1 MKSLDDLIRHL
12 LEEIALCGD
21 HGAGTSDFVRY
32 VNAYYGPKGELKD
45 ISSSGSSQKTSPV
58 DRKFLEKV
66 WEWLAQ
72 HPEIEVG
79 ENGWASELSLSE
91 VERRTAPADKQ
102 RNRPLDGAPSTH
114 PPHQDTSAATFSGHE
129 ASGSSDE
136 QPPPH
141 TRTVIRVY
149 ASTERRW
156 QAIAGHAPDRDK
168 IPRLDFACLSIIA
181 AHKEQGVQQP
191 DLITISGQDKRSVP
205 ERTKRLHEAGYIT
218 KTPCFYRHSW
228 TSKLVHTRYLTNSLQ
243 QEDGLAIAN
252 DSGIE
257 IRPAKIS
264 ADHPKDFL
272 ALQHKIFSVLREVKL
287 ITFNELKR
295 RLGVTGLPWPKRLF
309 ASHLRR
315 LESIGCIKQVRARPD
330 IEATTPFLFRCVKY
344 VRDPEG
350 KEWQPIQY
358 PSRNRLKDVAAGAT
372 EPDALLDE
380 EQDYQLE
387 EAQYLARHGVGHA
400 LEEVDRQIPQW
411 SGDGTLSNLLY
422 DLVHSAGEKGLSTME
437 VKNRSVGC
445 FNPRPTENHLSRLVE
460 RWQMSQPLHLRH
472 LSIIRDAALTEG
484 VPHYVH
490 YSFDNFRKLV
500 DMGRASWESVMTIT
514 QDHKDFKATA
524 SIEAKPELD
533 DDGFPKL
540 PSHIFQGRENDA
552 NLTECIR
559 DADALPLP
567 RSNSDPRAMQLSDGT
582 WDMCTGPRP
591 YGEGVKV
598 RSQQPSS
605 QTAGNG
611 MPLVRIKRPR
621 KPRVERSLVV
631 SDAGRPRKVPREGL
645 PPNFESNSAA
655 IQRETH
661 RLQGAARDYRKRK
674 IVNEIER
681 QVDEGGD
688 RYRTIAA
695 VLELAIT
702 QHRDAEQEPPWQV
715 MEEVRLAALAPC
727 LMALELPRGLPT
739 LNCAISDPGQMLA
752 VPDYKPSAA
761 SHGRPLRAIELQ
773 AVEET
778 LQRKIL
784 VLETI
789 PIKEEIKGANAH
801 ILADAIREPSAK
813 GLPPQVLHQM
823 RPGKMSKRKG
833 RLSPPRVNSSNSNVA
848 MPTGLPKS
856 GKKKSIQKKKPEG
869 TATGT
874 GVISQQYLP
883 SVAAHT
889 RPDIPNSLPAKVTP
903 QVKPVR
909 RRYPK
914 KEAIA
919 VPYLPSIA
927 AHSLPVTPNK
937 FVTNS
942 KFQPKQ
948 AKRKYTRKKSTAMPY
963 LPSIA
968 AHSWPVRYQRSKS
981 KGTLSSK
988 RRQVPAGPV
997 QSKKKCDRKTNLTV
1011 PGELTPTSME
1021 PRLLEGGFDYLR
1033 MSTKGKTQRYL
1044 PSIAAHTT
1052 AIFSHSPTIEEVRLS
1067 KRKLESIEPAQNKR
1081 QKKVSWKKAQLE
1093 LEPELS
1099 SPIAVTR
1106 LPPPSQRY
1114 ELQTY
1119 EQQLGSISRFV
1130 VGCHVGMTFKL
1141 AKPGQRG
1148 PKRKSQLAVFRSPR
1162 IQDLACFSRQPRF
1175 QDRPE
1180 QMQWS
1185 AHDIA
1190 TNGSGGLATARPCS
1204 SSSLPPGLRPLTHP
1218 PPLVADTGPIQ
1229 PHQGE
1234 KIADRRRWDIPEQSH
1249 SGTQFPSPLHH
1260 APNPLPSTS
1269 SNMEY
1274 PGGSKRKRSIGD
1286 EARRETNPLGPN
1298 SMPHYQPM
1306 PLAYK
1311 RADAVN
1317 GQLEGLLKINH
1328 FPKTGAHVRSPSQ
1341 ESETADMSRVTTGLH
1356 AGTPPSLQDSS
1367 EFNTSIPS
1375 PVGAVAQRNEDDGSP
1390 NLDLLAQAQVA
1401 SAPGNQPTEAFVK
1414 TCDNCSNTQQQAIGT
1429 STSQVRALSASLK
1442 TPVRSPRHEPVSID
1456 DQHTMR
1462 NVLGELS
1469 LLHGVAAN
1477 DPAAPP
1483 CPISKS
1489 LQIQL
1494 QDHDSADD
1502 GLDAMAGSD
1511 SLDQLI
1517 QDPGGASEISPLQDI
1532 EGDLTKPKG
1541 RKGVRKMK
1549 PHGGSIA
1556 AHRQKIVMDIVE
1568 KCGGIYPGTS
1578 ALAVPFEEQ
1587 WLKSGYSGRAET
1599 STLSRVVKEL
1609 CANHQLRQV
1618 KFVIQDS
1625 RGIQVTKSIITK
1637 VEIST
1642 TDSRVSA
1649 MKNNIKSAHPSWYFP
1664 DELGYANEVRDPYW
1678 NPKGPWKNRT
1688 VKDLELDDERVQ
1700 LEEMPKCIIG
1710 YELKE
1715 KERQHRTADGELPD
1729 HEHTPARRRLASLA
1743 KRGRTDRLAI
1753 RRKGTTRAAI
1763 ENGKG
1768 EPEWRQGV
1776 HKIRLRHSKDSL
1788 TFTRLLGIED
1798 FENDFESLEAEERL
1812 HSEAVERI
1820 MATNAAEGIAD
1831 ESEGVPLSKEP
1842 ELRTFRLL
1850 DNELSTVANQK
1861 WRLLKGASQGR
1872 PPKAAPHPKTNL
1884 HSKAAI
1890 LQLKTFMDP
1899 EHIFHPA
1906 TGTFHTNFSVGRT
1919 ANQIRNIYH
1928 WQRPPPKNFHEM
1940 TDDSERWALRQKGL
1954 EHIKFQNWPFI
1965 SYPFPHRHR
1974 TSTALPKYPKRA
1986 QYPKRS
1992 ERQGQD
1998 RHSGQLLCHK
2008 NPNQQMLAELAAAQS
2023 QAFPASNQSRRE
2035 SASSSSF
2042 TVPLPP
2048 THHIPA
2054 KRKKTMPPEPFKT
2067 RRLTPMDKPSQSTRP
2082 GQPGHSPGN
2091 ARLEG
2096 GHGTLPGRRRGEKMS
2111 AAFTQRILT
2120 AVIVVRTLTGGVE
2133 RHIDWILVANAFR
2146 GQHAPLHLS
2155 KTWPKALQAHKVQ
2168 AETIRT
2174 GFEQLFL
2181 KAYQDSLV
2189 PLLDYDNLIG
2199 YDWAWLVDWTIER
2212 LDTPLEACLD
2222 LPLQRDKLEQ
2232 AFDYELSEDPGM
2244 SAYYESSVGNA
2255 RAERREAEL
2264 HKKAWV
2270 QPLVGSKT
2278 KKKQSVSDL
2287 QEFDIVK
2294 TWVRAS
2300 IATKKEIHTARSAYD
2315 KLACFDPNIRAK
2327 ALSEL
2332 HRDSVIMQLN
2342 KGRPVPGCHFGLS
2355 QKFLKPLKK
2364 KIEAGH
2370 LRHAAMFK
2378 REIDSSLADEGET
2391 MIPQLAEDAYMLAV
2405 QNLQAHRRVSFTAK
2419 NAPMEKFGLGG
2430 VINYRGR
2437 QIPKSRYHFD
2447 VALQATQSYQVGNP
2461 LLPLPHPPLV
2471 SPSAADKDKIP
2482 LWCNLYCEVIAEL
2495 WEMVVAA
2502 VMSILVTR
2510 PGVSIYEVEPSL
2522 RPTLGLWEV
2531 QMVLDW
2537 MVEVRAAGRVGE
2549 RYVAEEWW
2557 WLCLDCGRTFEE
2569 DRKLKEDAE
2578 RKEAEQPREEEPT
2591 YPNREEQG
2599 AEEDGTEPD
2608 GDVQMEDI

>member
-1 MKSLDDLIRHL
+1 MR
-12 LEEIALCGD
+12 
-21 HGAGTSDFVRY
+21 
-32 VNAYYGPKGELKD
+32 
-45 ISSSGSSQKTSPV
+45 
-58 DRKFLEKV
+58 
-66 WEWLAQ
+66 
-72 HPEIEVG
+72 
-79 ENGWASELSLSE
+79 
-91 VERRTAPADKQ
+91 
-102 RNRPLDGAPSTH
+102 
-114 PPHQDTSAATFSGHE
+114 
-129 ASGSSDE
+129 
-136 QPPPH
+136 
-141 TRTVIRVY
+141 
-149 ASTERRW
+149 
-156 QAIAGHAPDRDK
+156 
-168 IPRLDFACLSIIA
+168 SI
-181 AHKEQGVQQP
+181 
-191 DLITISGQDKRSVP
+191 
-205 ERTKRLHEAGYIT
+205 
-218 KTPCFYRHSW
+218 
-228 TSKLVHTRYLTNSLQ
+228 
-243 QEDGLAIAN
+243 
-252 DSGIE
+252 
-257 IRPAKIS
+257 
-264 ADHPKDFL
+264 
-272 ALQHKIFSVLREVKL
+272 
-287 ITFNELKR
+287 
-295 RLGVTGLPWPKRLF
+295 
-309 ASHLRR
+309 
-315 LESIGCIKQVRARPD
+315 
-330 IEATTPFLFRCVKY
+330 
-344 VRDPEG
+344 
-350 KEWQPIQY
+350 
-358 PSRNRLKDVAAGAT
+358 
-372 EPDALLDE
+372 
-380 EQDYQLE
+380 
-387 EAQYLARHGVGHA
+387 
-400 LEEVDRQIPQW
+400 
-411 SGDGTLSNLLY
+411 
-422 DLVHSAGEKGLSTME
+422 
-437 VKNRSVGC
+437 
-445 FNPRPTENHLSRLVE
+445 
-460 RWQMSQPLHLRH
+460 
-472 LSIIRDAALTEG
+472 
-484 VPHYVH
+484 
-490 YSFDNFRKLV
+490 
-500 DMGRASWESVMTIT
+500 
-514 QDHKDFKATA
+514 
-524 SIEAKPELD
+524 
-533 DDGFPKL
+533 
-540 PSHIFQGRENDA
+540 
-552 NLTECIR
+552 
-559 DADALPLP
+559 
-567 RSNSDPRAMQLSDGT
+567 
-582 WDMCTGPRP
+582 DMCTGSRH

-598 RSQQPSS
+598 RSQHPSL

-661 RLQGAARDYRKRK
+661 RLQGAAKDYRKRK

-681 QVDEGGD
+681 QVNEGGD
-688 RYRTIAA
+688 RYQTIAA
-695 VLELAIT
+695 VLELAIA

-727 LMALELPRGLPT
+727 LMALELPRSLPT
-739 LNCAISDPGQMLA
+739 LNCATRDPEQTL
-752 VPDYKPSAA
+752 VVRDYKPSAA
-761 SHGRPLRAIELQ
+761 LHGRPLRAIELQ
-773 AVEET
+773 AVEEN

-784 VLETI
+784 VLQTI

-801 ILADAIREPSAK
+801 ILAEAIREPPAK
-813 GLPPQVLHQM
+813 GLSPQVLHQV
-823 RPGKMSKRKG
+823 RPGKASKRKG
-833 RLSPPRVNSSNSNVA
+833 RLSSPTINNSNSNVT
-848 MPTGLPKS
+848 MRTSLPNP
-856 GKKKSIQKKKPEG
+856 GKKKPTQKNKPKG
-869 TATGT
+869 STKDTGD
-874 GVISQQYLP
+874 IPQQYLP

-889 RPDIPNSLPAKVTP
+889 WPVIPNGLPAKVTSR
-903 QVKPVR
+903 VKPVR
-909 RRYPK
+909 KWYPK

-919 VPYLPSIA
+919 VPYLPSVA

-968 AHSWPVRYQRSKS
+968 AHSWPVGYQRSKS
-981 KGTLSSK
+981 KGKLSSK
-988 RRQVPAGPV
+988 RKQVPAGPV

-1011 PGELTPTSME
+1011 HCELTPTSVE
-1021 PRLLEGGFDYLR
+1021 SRLLKGGFDYLR
-1033 MSTKGKTQRYL
+1033 TSTEDVAHRYL

-1052 AIFSHSPTIEEVRLS
+1052 AIVSRSPMIEEARLS

-1099 SPIAVTR
+1099 SPTAATR

-1114 ELQTY
+1114 EIQTY
-1119 EQQLGSISRFV
+1119 EQQLGNISRSV
-1130 VGCHVGMTFKL
+1130 VGCHVGMTVKL

-1148 PKRKSQLAVFRSPR
+1148 AKRKSQLAVFRSRR
-1162 IQDLACFSRQPRF
+1162 IQSLACFSRQARF
-1175 QDRPE
+1175 QDRAEP
-1180 QMQWS
+1180 MQGS
-1185 AHDIA
+1185 AHDRA
-1190 TNGSGGLATARPCS
+1190 TTGAGSLATARPCS
-1204 SSSLPPGLRPLTHP
+1204 SSSLPPELRPLTHP
-1218 PPLVADTGPIQ
+1218 PLLVADTGPIQ

-1234 KIADRRRWDIPEQSH
+1234 KIADRRHWDTSEQSH
-1249 SGTQFPSPLHH
+1249 SGTQSPSPPHH
-1260 APNPLPSTS
+1260 APNSLPSTS
-1269 SNMEY
+1269 SNMED
-1274 PGGSKRKRSIGD
+1274 PAWSKRKRSIGN
-1286 EARRETNPLGPN
+1286 EGRRESSSPGPT

-1311 RADAVN
+1311 HADAVN
-1317 GQLEGLLKINH
+1317 GQLERSPKINH
-1328 FPKTGAHVRSPSQ
+1328 SPVTGAHVRSPSQ
-1341 ESETADMSRVTTGLH
+1341 ESGTADLLRVTNGLQ

-1367 EFNTSIPS
+1367 DFNASVLH
-1375 PVGAVAQRNEDDGSP
+1375 PVGAVAQQDEVVDSP
-1390 NLDLLAQAQVA
+1390 NPDFLTQALVP
-1401 SAPGNQPTEAFVK
+1401 SAPANQPTEASMK
-1414 TCDNCSNTQQQAIGT
+1414 ANDNCSNDQQQAIGT
-1429 STSQVRALSASLK
+1429 PKRNETALSASPR
-1442 TPVRSPRHEPVSID
+1442 TPVRSPQHDPVSLD
-1456 DQHTMR
+1456 DQNTMR
-1462 NVLGELS
+1462 DIIGELS

-1477 DPAAPP
+1477 NPAAPP
-1483 CPISKS
+1483 RPISKS

-1494 QDHDSADD
+1494 PDHDLADD
-1502 GLDAMAGSD
+1502 GHDAMAGSI
-1511 SLDQLI
+1511 SLDQLF
-1517 QDPGGASEISPLQDI
+1517 QGSGGASETFPLQVI

-1609 CANHQLRQV
+1609 CANGQLRQV

-1642 TDSRVSA
+1642 TNSRVSA
-1649 MKNNIKSAHPSWYFP
+1649 MKNNIKSAHPSWYS
-1664 DELGYANEVRDPYW
+1664 DEVRDPYW

-1700 LEEMPKCIIG
+1700 LEEMPQCIIG

-1715 KERQHRTADGELPD
+1715 KERQNRTVDGELPD

-1743 KRGRTDRLAI
+1743 TKGKTDRLAVK
-1753 RRKGTTRAAI
+1753 RKGTARAAI
-1763 ENGKG
+1763 KNGKG
-1768 EPEWRQGV
+1768 ELERRQGV
-1776 HKIRLRHSKDSL
+1776 QKIRLRHSKDSL
-1788 TFTRLLGIED
+1788 TFTRLLGVED
-1798 FENDFESLEAEERL
+1798 FEDDFESLEAEERL

-1842 ELRTFRLL
+1842 ELRTFRLI
-1850 DNELSTVANQK
+1850 DNELSTVADRK
-1861 WRLLKGASQGR
+1861 RRLLNGASQGR
-1872 PPKAAPHPKTNL
+1872 PPKAAPHPKMNL
-1884 HSKAAI
+1884 HSRAAI
-1890 LQLKTFMDP
+1890 LQMKTFMDP

-1928 WQRPPPKNFHEM
+1928 WQRPSPKNFHEM

-1974 TSTALPKYPKRA
+1974 TSTALPRYPKRA
-1986 QYPKRS
+1986 QYTKSS
-1992 ERQGQD
+1992 EWQGQD
-1998 RHSGQLLCHK
+1998 RHSGHVLSHK
-2008 NPNQQMLAELAAAQS
+2008 MSSQQRSAGPAAAQS

-2035 SASSSSF
+2035 SASSSSSA
-2042 TVPLPP
+2042 VPLPP
-2048 THHIPA
+2048 TPLIPA
-2054 KRKKTMPPEPFKT
+2054 KRKKTVPSEPFKT
-2067 RRLTPMDKPSQSTRP
+2067 RRLTTMDKPSQLTRP
-2082 GQPGHSPGN
+2082 GPSGHSPGN
-2091 ARLEG
+2091 ARLDGRHEK
-2096 GHGTLPGRRRGEKMS
+2096 LSGRRRGEKMS
-2111 AAFTQRILT
+2111 AEFTQRILT

-2181 KAYQDSLV
+2181 KAYQDDLV
-2189 PLLDYDNLIG
+2189 PLLDYDNLVG

-2222 LPLQRDKLEQ
+2222 LPFQRDKLEQ
-2232 AFDYELSEDPGM
+2232 AFDYEVSEDPGM
-2244 SAYYESSVGNA
+2244 NAYYESSVGSA

-2278 KKKQSVSDL
+2278 KKLSVSDRK
-2287 QEFDIVK
+2287 EFDIVK
-2294 TWVRAS
+2294 SWVRAN
-2300 IATKKEIHTARSAYD
+2300 IVTKKEMHTARYAYD
-2315 KLACFDPNIRAK
+2315 KLARFDLNIRAL

-2355 QKFLKPLKK
+2355 QKYLKPLKK

-2378 REIDSSLADEGET
+2378 REIDSSLADERET
-2391 MIPQLAEDAYMLAV
+2391 MMPQLAEDAYMLAV

-2471 SPSAADKDKIP
+2471 SQSAADKEKIP
-2482 LWCNLYCEVIAEL
+2482 LWCDLYCEVIGEL

-2537 MVEVRAAGRVGE
+2537 MVEARAAGRVGE

-2569 DRKLKEDAE
+2569 DKKLKEDAE
-2578 RKEAEQPREEEPT
+2578 MKEAEQSREEEPT
-2591 YPNREEQG
+2591 YSNREEQG
-2599 AEEDGTEPD
+2599 AEEDGAEPN